1 MNVSVVHTTAVVM
14 HHVLT
19 VMAVTHVHVYLAMK
33 EMDTSAPVSYVY
45 YMISRSPG
53 LPYFNL
59 HMPLLSDIP
68 LFLCVPSGCQ
78 SHVLSRR
85 SLI

>member
-1 MNVSVVHTTAVVM
+1 MSMNVSVVHTTAVVM

-33 EMDTSAPVSYVY
+33 EMDTSAPVSYVH

-59 HMPLLSDIP
+59 HNYA
-68 LFLCVPSGCQ
+68 
-78 SHVLSRR
+78 
-85 SLI
+85 LII